1 MTSEAISNQI
11 GSTISGNGR
20 SDMLLIQS
28 RSNNAVYQ
36 GMETDGTFCWV
47 REEGDKVTHIAVR
60 EATYVKKDGT
70 VLFEASSPSSEA
82 IQL

>member
-1 MTSEAISNQI
+1 MV
-11 GSTISGNGR
+11 
-20 SDMLLIQS
+20 LIQLH
-28 RSNNAVYQ
+28 SNNAVYR
-36 GMETDGTFCWV
+36 GLETDRTFCRV

-70 VLFEASSPSSEA
+70 VLFEASIPSSEA